1 MWFVG
6 LLAGLVAGAFFQS
19 MGAAV
24 LLGAIGAIV
33 LPLIAKTGKASGAAV
48 AALEAGLP
56 QTAGPIREPD
66 LVALNLRIETLERRL
81 AALEA
86 GAHSSAANTLLAA
99 EPAPVQHRAPQS
111 KQDEKPIAAEAEL
124 PVFREAPA
132 IAKPL
137 AIAVPTAI
145 VVPVQRPT
153 VQAPP
158 ERTSPRTAAP
168 AEPSKALAPPAPS
181 IVVPSVPRPST
192 PARAPAPPPPP
203 PPPPPAI
210 PFRDRLPAPIRS
222 LIFGGN
228 MLVKLGVLI
237 LFLGLAFLLR
247 YTAERVTVP
256 IELRYAGVAAVGAA
270 LLALGWFLRRKR
282 ASYALILQGA
292 GIGVF
297 YLTTLAAMKVHEL
310 LPPTIGFGFLFAVA
324 VLSAVLAVAQ
334 NAPVLAI
341 VAALEGFAAPVLA
354 STGSNNAIGLFSYLL
369 VLDIGIFLVAWFK
382 AWRLLN
388 LIGAVGTFTL
398 ASAWAQRYYTAD
410 QYGTVQIFLVAFF
423 VLFAAIGL
431 LFARR
436 TLFEAPPDD
445 KLPLAERAL
454 ATLRRVGRVDSALVF
469 GAPMAAFGLQ
479 YLMAR
484 QWEFGAAFS
493 ALGFGAFYLSLGWF
507 VFFSQPRG
515 LRLLAEGYAIV
526 GVIFATLAIP
536 LGLEGQWTGAT
547 WALEAAGMYWLG
559 VRQARPYARAF
570 SFVLLAG
577 SVVQLLRATSV
588 DGAAGHPLLHGS
600 FLGPLMVAGGIFAS
614 LILLRRA
621 KLHEVLNWESRAGS
635 VLPWVGMAA
644 LALLP
649 WQTLTPPWAAMASS
663 LLALMAFALG
673 RRRGMALLQPVALVL
688 QALAA
693 AAFGLALHVGEM
705 GETDGPLLQGPVVA
719 ALGLGVSILITWL
732 LQRPVVRSTPRPWD
746 ATAGLTLPWVGMAAL
761 TLAPFMLLPQ
771 PSAAVAT
778 GLMALT
784 AYAVA
789 LRASLQPLR
798 LIAFAMQSL
807 AVLVFATSLQIG
819 AEGAPLLAGS
829 VGAVACIG
837 AALVSMWALY
847 LRAGKPADVER
858 ADWEAIAST
867 GLPWAAMAAFTTV
880 CWLTLTGLWAPAAA
894 ALLALCCFTAGVRW
908 MLSPLRPIAHS
919 MQALS
924 VVALIAGL
932 HPEAAGA
939 AAFASGWQGTVAA
952 GLVAFSL
959 LATAGWAMWHVHR
972 DALVAGTPPYWS
984 MLQVVSLL
992 VGVSL
997 LHLAMLFGVDL
1008 ARAALI
1014 WPFTAAVVLWL
1025 ALRMAHRP
1033 LAVLAAVLHLLAA
1046 VLFVGTTPSWDEVR
1060 PAFANLGFWTPLALG
1075 ATALVAADWLR
1086 AQARYASLARNT
1098 DADAN
1103 ATAPVARWANHWCAR
1118 APVLWA
1124 SLLWGA
1130 AWWIAAT
1137 LGESVHVLAAQSL
1150 WDRVPATIVG
1160 VMLLSSMVASVVAAR
1175 RDWRQLGQLTVLT
1188 LPMFMAAALTGL
1200 LFGVTLPSTGFGW
1213 LAWPLALLWHVRL
1226 LHAQRRWLPPAL
1238 QRVLHVAGLWF
1249 FLLMAARECQW
1260 RLVNLGEAYSAW
1272 PMLGWVLVPVIVLW
1286 ALRSRFLLTRWP
1298 LTEYRSLYLEFA
1310 LQPVALCLLC
1320 WCWAT
1325 NVLSAGDAAPLPFVP
1340 VLNPLELAQW
1350 LALAALVLWW
1360 RALPASADMRLPPRW
1375 AKGVAAL
1382 TAWALLTGAV
1392 LRACHHYADVTWG
1405 LDALYLSTL
1414 TQAALSIA
1422 WAICG
1427 VLAMVL
1433 GNRRGTRIVWMA
1445 GVALLGVVVL
1455 KLFFVELANQGS
1467 LFRIVSFIG
1476 VGTLLLL
1483 VGYFAPVP
1491 TLRRSATVEVAA

>member
-6 LLAGLVAGAFFQS
+6 LLAGLLAGAVFQS
-19 MGAAV
+19 MGAALV
-24 LLGAIGAIV
+24 LGAIGAIV
-33 LPLIAKTGKASGAAV
+33 LPLIAKTDKESKAGGAPSE
-48 AALEAGLP
+48 L
-56 QTAGPIREPD
+56 GPVQQLDIATLQRRVD
-66 LVALNLRIETLERRL
+66 LLERRL
-81 AALEA
+81 VALETGRA
-86 GAHSSAANTLLAA
+86 SASTAPLAA
-99 EPAPVQHRAPQS
+99 PPPVVPVVPKWSPPVAAAMPANSFGRISVPVKPVATESTPAATPIAVLAPV
-111 KQDEKPIAAEAEL
+111 
-124 PVFREAPA
+124 PVPVHVLE
-132 IAKPL
+132 AKPL
-137 AIAVPTAI
+137 IAAQVTAS
-145 VVPVQRPT
+145 
-153 VQAPP
+153 A
-158 ERTSPRTAAP
+158 
-168 AEPSKALAPPAPS
+168 APPAVAPVMPS
-181 IVVPSVPRPST
+181 GVVPRQSATPAVPRIVAPTPPS
-192 PARAPAPPPPP
+192 PPRQPAPPPPP
-203 PPPPPAI
+203 PPAVPL
-210 PFRDRLPAPIRS
+210 RDRLPAPLRN

-228 MLVKLGVLI
+228 VLVKLGVLI

-256 IELRYAGVAAVGAA
+256 IELRYAGVALVGAA

-310 LPPTIGFGFLFAVA
+310 LPPTVGFGFLFAVA

-341 VAALEGFAAPVLA
+341 VAALEGFAAPLLA
-354 STGSNNAIGLFSYLL
+354 STGSNNAVGLFSYLL

-398 ASAWAQRYYTAD
+398 ASAWAQRYYSPD
-410 QYGTVQIFLVAFF
+410 QYGTVQVFLIAFF

-445 KLPLAERAL
+445 KLPLAERAV

-479 YLMAR
+479 YLLAR

-507 VFFSQPRG
+507 VFVSQPRG
-515 LRLLAEGYAIV
+515 LRLLAEAYAIV

-547 WALEAAGMYWLG
+547 WAIEAAGMYWLG

-600 FLGPLMVAGGIFAS
+600 FLGPLMVAGGVFTS
-614 LILLRRA
+614 LALLRRA
-621 KLHEVLNWESRAGS
+621 RLHEVLNWESRAGS

-649 WQTLTPPWAAMASS
+649 WQTLAPPWAAMASS
-663 LLALMAFALG
+663 LLALAAFALG
-673 RRRGMALLQPVALVL
+673 RRRGMSPLQPVALVL

-693 AAFGLALHVGEM
+693 VAFGLALRASETGEVG
-705 GETDGPLLQGPVVA
+705 GPLLQGPFVA
-719 ALGLGVSILITWL
+719 ALGLGAGILITWL
-732 LQRPVVRSTPRPWD
+732 LQRPVVRRSPQPWD
-746 ATAGLTLPWVGMAAL
+746 AAAGLALPWVGMAAL

-771 PSAAVAT
+771 PWAAVAT
-778 GLMALT
+778 GLMALA
-784 AYAVA
+784 AYAIA

-819 AEGAPLLAGS
+819 AEGDPLLVGS
-829 VGAVACIG
+829 VGAVGCIG
-837 AALVSMWALY
+837 AALFAMWALY
-847 LRAGKPADVER
+847 LRAGKPVDAGR
-858 ADWEAIAST
+858 NDWESIASV

-880 CWLTLTGLWAPAAA
+880 SWLTLAGLWAPAAA
-894 ALLALCCFTAGVRW
+894 AVLALLCFAAGVRW
-908 MLSPLRPIAHS
+908 MLLPLRPIAHS
-919 MQALS
+919 IQALS
-924 VVALIAGL
+924 VAALIAGL
-932 HPEAAGA
+932 QPGAAGA
-939 AAFASGWQGTVAA
+939 AAFASGWQGTAAA

-959 LATAGWAMWHVHR
+959 LATAAWAMWHVHR
-972 DALVAGTPPYWS
+972 DALVAGTPPRRS
-984 MLQVVSLL
+984 MLQVVGLL
-992 VGVSL
+992 AGVSL

-1008 ARAALI
+1008 AHAALI

-1025 ALRMAHRP
+1025 SLRMAHRP
-1033 LAVLAAVLHLLAA
+1033 LAVLAATIHVVAA
-1046 VLFVGTTPSWDEVR
+1046 VLFVGTSTSWDDTR
-1060 PAFANLGFWTPLALG
+1060 QAFANLGFWTPSALG
-1075 ATALVAADWLR
+1075 VTALVAADWFR
-1086 AQARYASLARNT
+1086 AQARRASTAQT
-1098 DADAN
+1098 ADAG
-1103 ATAPVARWANHWCAR
+1103 APVASWINPWCAQ
-1118 APVLWA
+1118 PVVSWV

-1130 AWWIAAT
+1130 GWWIAAT
-1137 LGESVHVLAAQSL
+1137 MGESVRVLAEQGH
-1150 WDRVPATIVG
+1150 WDRVPAAIVG
-1160 VMLLSSMVASVVAAR
+1160 VMLLNSIVASVVAAR
-1175 RDWRQLGQLTVLT
+1175 RDWRQLGQITVLT
-1188 LPMFMAAALTGL
+1188 LPMFMAAALIGL
-1200 LFGVTLPSTGFGW
+1200 PFGVTLPSTGFGW
-1213 LAWPLALLWHVRL
+1213 LAWPLALLWHFRL
-1226 LHAQRRWLPPAL
+1226 LHTQRRWLQPAL
-1238 QRVLHVAGLWF
+1238 QRILHVAGLWF
-1249 FLLMAARECQW
+1249 FLLMAARECQSQ
-1260 RLVNLGEAYSAW
+1260 LANVGDAYSAW
-1272 PMLGWVLVPVIVLW
+1272 PLLGWVLVPVIALW
-1286 ALRSRFLLTRWP
+1286 ALRSRLLLTRWP
-1298 LTEYRSLYLEFA
+1298 LTDYRSLYLECA
-1310 LQPVALCLLC
+1310 LQPVALLLLC

-1350 LALAALVLWW
+1350 LVLTALVLWW
-1360 RALPASADMRLPPRW
+1360 KVLPASADMRVPPHW
-1375 AKGVAAL
+1375 AKAVAAL

-1392 LRACHHYADVTWG
+1392 LRACHHYADVAWN
-1405 LDALYLSTL
+1405 LNALYVSTL

-1422 WAICG
+1422 WAMCG

-1433 GNRRGTRIVWMA
+1433 GNRRGTRIVWIA

-1491 TLRRSATVEVAA
+1491 TLRRTAPVEVPA